1 MVVTVEPGI
10 YFSVYA
16 LQHFYLPSP
25 IHSKYI
31 NTEVLGRYMPVGGV
45 RIEDDILITSSGF
58 ENLTTAPKG
67 DAMLE
72 TIRHGK
78 NSVVDL
84 RSSNSA
90 PLRRL
95 SDHIEPTLR
104 RAPGISGKTP
114 PQHLQ
119 KPLARAA
126 TLPAEFSQQRNMD
139 LEPFIGPSLCSNF
152 SRSMTT
158 EEKIQQWQHKRSPAK
173 AKKLNPIC
181 GEMDTNFQHIYMS
194 NASSLATLSQS
205 ALEFQSIPTCR
216 NCAILIQTLDRLRQ
230 NLRSSVQSPSKPEV
244 KRILETDSRSKNA
257 ERVCGKASSI
267 PQSVDELSVGASAC
281 TVNLERHQRVALP
294 PPEPAT
300 DNTTE
305 TRAAR
310 WACNYGTAPRTLPIR
325 PQTLDRQLPQALPRG
340 EGSTANS
347 NPISSHPL
355 ITTATPLPPQP
366 RRPSHEKLAKPLPSA
381 KALEVEA
388 TRQKLESLQLR
399 LDSLEKGARA
409 KIRHHDQAM
418 LPERFLSS
426 RPSMPVLMSQNP
438 WQQHNVRSRPTD
450 RRGPICRR
458 STNLEGLDIER
469 ARLQRLEDSERQ
481 RRLER
486 DALTRDTFFLR

>member
-1 MVVTVEPGI
+1 
-10 YFSVYA
+10 
-16 LQHFYLPSP
+16 
-25 IHSKYI
+25 
-31 NTEVLGRYMPVGGV
+31 MPVGGV

-84 RSSNSA
+84 PSSNFA

-95 SDHIEPTLR
+95 SDQIEPTLR

-119 KPLARAA
+119 KPLTRAA
-126 TLPAEFSQQRNMD
+126 TLPAEFSQQRNID
-139 LEPFIGPSLCSNF
+139 IEPSIGPSLFSNF

-158 EEKIQQWQHKRSPAK
+158 EEKIQQWQQKRSPAK
-173 AKKLNPIC
+173 AKKLHPIC

-194 NASSLATLSQS
+194 NASGLATLSQS
-205 ALEFQSIPTCR
+205 ALEFQSVPTCK
-216 NCAILIQTLDRLRQ
+216 NCAVLVQTLDRLRQ
-230 NLRSSVQSPSKPEV
+230 NLRSSIQSPSKPEV
-244 KRILETDSRSKNA
+244 KPILETDSRSKNA

-294 PPEPAT
+294 PREPAT
-300 DNTTE
+300 DNRTE
-305 TRAAR
+305 TRAVR
-310 WACNYGTAPRTLPIR
+310 WAGNYGTAPRTLPSR
-325 PQTLDRQLPQALPRG
+325 PQTLDRQPPQALPQN

-347 NPISSHPL
+347 NPISSHSL
-355 ITTATPLPPQP
+355 ITSAAPLPSQP
-366 RRPSHEKLAKPLPSA
+366 RRPSHEKLPKPLPSA
-381 KALEVEA
+381 KALEAEA
-388 TRQKLESLQLR
+388 TQQKLESLQLR

-438 WQQHNVRSRPTD
+438 WQQHKVQSRPTD
-450 RRGPICRR
+450 GRRPVCRR